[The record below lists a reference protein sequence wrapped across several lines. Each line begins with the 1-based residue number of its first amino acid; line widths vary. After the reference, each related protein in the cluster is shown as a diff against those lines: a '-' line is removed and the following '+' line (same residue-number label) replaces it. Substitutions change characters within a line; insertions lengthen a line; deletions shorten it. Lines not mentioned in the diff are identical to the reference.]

1 MRVLSIGNS
10 FSEDAHHWLHQVA
23 AAEGLEMTCVNLY
36 IGGCSLKTHW
46 ENFQSK
52 APLYRYELNGEPVLL
67 DDPLSAI
74 RYCSIQE
81 ALNEGGWDVITL
93 QQQSGDSG
101 RFETYEPYLSRL
113 ADAVRAAAPD
123 SKLWIHQTWAYEIDS
138 THPDFAKYNW
148 DQNFMYIQL
157 KEAYRQA
164 AASTGASVIPCGDAI
179 QALRKTELFDYAN
192 GGISLCRDGFHMSE
206 TLGRYALAVTW
217 YAALTG
223 KMSQCGDGNL
233 PESIQGD
240 ALRRAVIRATVQEVL
255 CHR

>member
-46 ENFQSK
+46 ENFQSE
-52 APLYRYELNGEPVLL
+52 ALLYRYELNGEPVLL

-113 ADAVRAAAPD
+113 ADAVRTAAPD
-123 SKLWIHQTWAYEIDS
+123 SKLWIHQTWAYETDS
-138 THPDFAKYNW
+138 THADFGHYGCK
-148 DQNFMYIQL
+148 QNIMYTCL
-157 KEAYRQA
+157 RNAYHQA
-164 AASTGASVIPCGDAI
+164 AEQI
-179 QALRKTELFDYAN
+179 QAPVIRSGDVIQHLRQLPAFCYPH
-192 GGISLCRDGFHMSE
+192 GGISLCRDGFHMNL

-217 YAALTG
+217 FSTLSGKPPRTDYTPPGSRESELPLRAL
-223 KMSQCGDGNL
+223 
-233 PESIQGD
+233 I
-240 ALRRAVIRATVQEVL
+240 RRTIGEMLMA
-255 CHR
+255 